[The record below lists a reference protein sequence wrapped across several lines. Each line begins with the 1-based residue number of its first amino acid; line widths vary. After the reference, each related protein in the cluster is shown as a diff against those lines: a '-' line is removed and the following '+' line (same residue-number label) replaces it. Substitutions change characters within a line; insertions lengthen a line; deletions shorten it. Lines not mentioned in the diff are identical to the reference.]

1 MTEYSLYLESGPKR
15 KKTMAHVLNLLGCI
29 AQGPTTEAALEAT
42 PDAIRVY
49 LGFLQRHG
57 EKVDPLEL
65 FTTRV
70 VEHVTD
76 GNWLANGDPTPGF
89 APDFEPLSLRMLGI
103 HLQRLDWMLAD
114 LLELVSDLP
123 ESQLLAQPETGRTIH
138 HILQHIAESHGAYLR
153 HLVGKVDGLSAL
165 LRSVEHAPPDAMP
178 LILTE
183 LWTISQ
189 SRLRILTDDER
200 EMLVP
205 RGQVTWSANRCLR
218 RMLEHAWEHAQEI
231 SQRRLNTN
239 QELL

>member
-15 KKTMAHVLNLLGCI
+15 KKTMVHVLDLLGCI

-42 PDAIRVY
+42 PDAICAY

-57 EKVDPLEL
+57 ETVDPLEL

-70 VEHVTD
+70 VEHVTE
-76 GNWLANGDPTPGF
+76 GNWLANGDPTSGF
-89 APDFEPLSLRMLGI
+89 APDFEPLGARMLGI
-103 HLQRLDWMLAD
+103 HLQRLDWMLDD
-114 LLELVSDLP
+114 LLALIGALP
-123 ESQLLAQPETGRTIH
+123 EEQLSTQPPTGRTIH
-138 HILQHIAESHGAYLR
+138 HILQHVAESHGVYLR
-153 HLVGKVDGLSAL
+153 YLVGKVDGLSAV
-165 LRSVEHAPPDAMP
+165 LRAVEHTPPDSLL

-183 LWTISQ
+183 LWGISQ
-189 SRLRILTDDER
+189 ARLRILSDDER

-205 RGQVTWSANRCLR
+205 HGQVTWSASRCLR
-218 RMLEHAWEHAQEI
+218 RMLEHAWEHTQEI